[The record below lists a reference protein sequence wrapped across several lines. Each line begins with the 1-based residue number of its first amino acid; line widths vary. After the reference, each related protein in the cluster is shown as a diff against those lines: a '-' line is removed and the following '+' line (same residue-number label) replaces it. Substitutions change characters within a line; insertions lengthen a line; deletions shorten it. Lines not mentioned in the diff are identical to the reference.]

1 MSDFMGCSI
10 QTLAK
15 HDLLNETAI
24 IDQFI
29 HNGTFHKLKNAN
41 LSTVKDI
48 VSTVAHP
55 FAIKLFNTTGS
66 DLVKTMPPDMLKW
79 IQVTAYTLD
88 GGKLEDAI
96 PKK

>member
-10 QTLAK
+10 TTLAK
-15 HDLLNETAI
+15 HDLINETAI

-41 LSTVKDI
+41 VTETEKI

-55 FAIKLFNTTGS
+55 FSMKLFNRTGS
-66 DLVKTMPPDMLKW
+66 DLVKTMPPDMLRW
-79 IQVTAYTLD
+79 IQITAHLLD
-88 GGKLEDAI
+88 GGKLEDAM
-96 PKK
+96 PK